1 MVLEG
6 TENDSSSKSSRQT
19 LLCTGV
25 NDCVDGFSEG

>member
-6 TENDSSSKSSRQT
+6 TENGNSSKSNPQT

-25 NDCVDGFSEG
+25 NDCVDGCSE